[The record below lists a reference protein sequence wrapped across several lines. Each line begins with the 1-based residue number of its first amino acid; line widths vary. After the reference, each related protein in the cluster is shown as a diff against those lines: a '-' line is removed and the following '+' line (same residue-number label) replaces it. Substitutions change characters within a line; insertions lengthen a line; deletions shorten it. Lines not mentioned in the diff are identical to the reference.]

1 MKKTFLI
8 TPANHD
14 AVSAAG
20 TGFFAVPERTVFSY
34 KHVSF
39 WVRR

>member
-1 MKKTFLI
+1 MKKTFLLSPVNDVLLR
-8 TPANHD
+8 T
-14 AVSAAG
+14 G